1 MKQYDNKVVV
11 ITGGTAGIGRA
22 TALAFAAAGA
32 KVVIT
37 GRREKEGQ
45 EVVDEITKGDG
56 EALFIKTDV
65 AQEVEVKAMI
75 DQTVAAYGR
84 LDFAF
89 NNAGVEQALKP
100 LPEQTEE
107 EFDFV
112 TNINIKGV
120 WLSMKYEIPALLQS
134 GGGAIVNMSSIG
146 GLVAAPGMDIYV
158 ASKHAVIGLTKSAA
172 LAYAKRNIR
181 INVVSPGAIATA
193 MFQRIETDNPAAG
206 AAIKAAHPMGRAGT
220 SEEIAS
226 AVLWLCSAG
235 ASFVTGQTLA
245 IDGGYTAQ

>member
-1 MKQYDNKVVV
+1 MKKFANKVAL
-11 ITGGTAGIGRA
+11 ITGGTSGIGRA
-22 TALAFAAAGA
+22 TAIAFATEGA

-45 EVVDEITKGDG
+45 EVVAEIAGFDG
-56 EALFIKTDV
+56 EAIFIKTDV
-65 AQEVEVKAMI
+65 SKADDVKAMVDKTI
-75 DQTVAAYGR
+75 ETFGR
-84 LDFAF
+84 LDYAF
-89 NNAGVEQALKP
+89 NNAGVEQALKS

-107 EFDFV
+107 EFDFI
-112 TNINIKGV
+112 TNINVKGV
-120 WLSMKYEIPALLQS
+120 WLSMKHEIPAMLTN

-158 ASKHAVIGLTKSAA
+158 ASKHAVIGLTKGAA

-181 INVVSPGAIATA
+181 INVVSPGTIATE

-206 AAIKAAHPMGRAGT
+206 AAIKAAHPVGRAGT
-220 SEEIAS
+220 PEEVAS
-226 AVLWLCSAG
+226 AVLWLCSDG
-235 ASFVTGQTLA
+235 ASFVTGQTIA

>member
-1 MKQYDNKVVV
+1 MGKFANKVAL

-22 TALAFAAAGA
+22 TAIAFAVEGA

-45 EVVDEITKGDG
+45 EVVDEIAKTGG
-56 EALFIKTDV
+56 EAIFIKTDV
-65 AQEVEVKAMI
+65 AKAADVQAMVEK
-75 DQTVAAYGR
+75 TVQAFGR
-84 LDFAF
+84 LDYAF

-100 LPEQTEE
+100 ITEQTEE

-112 TNINIKGV
+112 TDINIKGV
-120 WLSMKYEIPALLQS
+120 WLSMKHEIPAILQS

-158 ASKHAVIGLTKSAA
+158 ASKHAVIGLTKGVA
-172 LAYAKRNIR
+172 LAYAKKNIR
-181 INVVSPGAIATA
+181 VNAVSPGTIATE
-193 MFQRIETDNPAAG
+193 MFSRIETNNPEAG
-206 AAIKAAHPMGRAGT
+206 AAIKAAHPVGRAGT
-220 SEEIAS
+220 PEEVAS
-226 AVLWLCSAG
+226 TVLWLCSDG
-235 ASFVTGQTLA
+235 ASFITGQTLA